1 MGLLRALEARLSNPD
16 VSDNSGDGYYVRSKD
31 GRKVGPMV
39 GARTTFLTTITD
51 VAYQPV
57 LVIAHHFHKFERSR
71 LRKVKI
77 FHVFQKILLM
87 FWEN

>member
-39 GARTTFLTTITD
+39 GARASFLAPVTD

-57 LVIAHHFHKFERSR
+57 TKAPDRSSLARRISIPDPSEERR
-71 LRKVKI
+71 RR
-77 FHVFQKILLM
+77 
-87 FWEN
+87 